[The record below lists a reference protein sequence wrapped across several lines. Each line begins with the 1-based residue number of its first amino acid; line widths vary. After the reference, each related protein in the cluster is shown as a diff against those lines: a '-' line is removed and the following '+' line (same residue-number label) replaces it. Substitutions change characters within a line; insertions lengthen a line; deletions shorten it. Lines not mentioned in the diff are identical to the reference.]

1 VTGEALIEG
10 IRIPITGIV
19 LRKGQMVFR
28 CAKRGPVAA
37 VDGGAVTIFGED
49 GTGIC
54 QGYSSVRWEKI
65 HSWKTLIVEI
75 SMQMDTCFGDAEE
88 VR

>member
-1 VTGEALIEG
+1 
-10 IRIPITGIV
+10 
-19 LRKGQMVFR
+19 
-28 CAKRGPVAA
+28 VAA